1 MKKTV
6 LKLLAILAYMIL
18 FCTVTGFQ
26 AGVLFD
32 FRQFLLVITGTAVLS
47 LTAYHKSIKW
57 IEYRQ
62 SASYYAT
69 VVGYLTT
76 FLYFFGSLYTMQEW
90 EMTQAALNIRPLFYG
105 FVLSILVKPE
115 TPKEEGAKTQ
125 NTAQDAMPDTAQNRI
140 QNMPQDASKVLADEE
155 WAEKLRAQGLTARE
169 REVAVYI
176 RNGYS
181 NQEIADKLYI
191 SAATVKKH
199 TSSIYE
205 KLQISGREQLKVY
218 F

>member
-1 MKKTV
+1 MRRTV
-6 LKLLAILAYMIL
+6 LKLLAILTYMML
-18 FCTVTGFQ
+18 FCMVTDFQ
-26 AGVLFD
+26 IKALFD
-32 FRQFLLVITGTAVLS
+32 FRQFQLVIAGTAALS
-47 LTAYHKSIKW
+47 LTTFHKNIEVE
-57 IEYRQ
+57 EYRQ

-105 FVLSILVKPE
+105 FVLSILLKPDARQ
-115 TPKEEGAKTQ
+115 PEEKQT
-125 NTAQDAMPDTAQNRI
+125 QDAAQT
-140 QNMPQDASKVLADEE
+140 MTDEE
-155 WAEKLRAQGLTARE
+155 WEEYLRAHGLTARE
-169 REVAVYI
+169 REVAGLI

-218 F
+218 FR